1 MSINLLKTL
10 QRGLGDSLIK
20 NASSFLNESEE
31 TASKAVSGTYS
42 VLLASV
48 IDKGSTEKGA
58 ANILKVLKKGGHNVP
73 AEEEV
78 GKIFS
83 RSPQT
88 INGLVNIGNR
98 DLPSFFGNRQREA
111 TNVVA
116 AESGVKKESASMLMK
131 LSSPFLMNL
140 LGKQVSENNL
150 DAKGLMNFL
159 QGQKSHITNSLPAEA
174 IEQLQLASFGWT
186 KKEPVVVEKKKKI
199 KKKPVVKKEKVVKA
213 EKVKKATVAPVK
225 EKVVAQDTGGGIG
238 RWLLWLLPLLLIGA
252 LAFFGLRQ
260 CNPAAKTAA
269 VVTDTTK
276 AVTET
281 TGNVVKGAGDMAKGA
296 VDKVTN
302 AFGTVNQAALD
313 ALSGIKFAAGSAGS
327 QMLAFI
333 KGGGTGEGK
342 FRFNNLNFASGSATI
357 AGDSG
362 AEVDNLAAIL
372 KAYSDLKVSIQ
383 GYTDSTGNAEKNTA
397 LSKQRADAVQ
407 QRLVAAGIAANRITT
422 QGFGAANPVADNGTA
437 EGRAKNRR
445 IEVVLVK

>member
-1 MSINLLKTL
+1 MSVNLLKTL

-31 TASKAVSGTYS
+31 TAGKAVKGTYS

-58 ANILKVLKKGGHNVP
+58 ASILKVLKKGGHNVP

-98 DLPSFFGNRQREA
+98 DLPTFFGNKQREA
-111 TNVVA
+111 TNIVA
-116 AESGVKKESASMLMK
+116 QESGAKKASSSLLMK

-140 LGKQVSENNL
+140 LGKQVADNGL

-174 IEQLQLASFGWT
+174 IDKLELTSFGWT
-186 KKEPVVVEKKKKI
+186 KKEPVVSEKKKI
-199 KKKPVVKKEKVVKA
+199 KKKPVVKKEKVVNS
-213 EKVKKATVAPVK
+213 EKVKTATVAPVK
-225 EKVVAQDTGGGIG
+225 KAVATQDTGGGIG
-238 RWLLWLLPLLLIGA
+238 SLLRWLIPLLLIGV

-276 AVTET
+276 AVTES
-281 TGNVVKGAGDMAKGA
+281 TGNIVKGAGDMAKGA
-296 VDKVTN
+296 VDKVAD

-313 ALSGIKFAAGSAGS
+313 ALNGIKFTAGSAGS

-333 KGGGTGEGK
+333 KGGGKGEGK

-357 AGDSG
+357 AGESG

-383 GYTDSTGNAEKNTA
+383 GYTDSKGNADSNLT

-407 QRLVAAGIAANRITT
+407 QRLIAAGIAANRITT
-422 QGFGAANPVADNGTA
+422 QGFGAANPVADNETA
-437 EGRAKNRR
+437 EGRAQNRR

>member
-1 MSINLLKTL
+1 MAIDLLKTL
-10 QRGLGDSLIK
+10 QRGLGNSLIE
-20 NASSFLNESEE
+20 NASSFLKESEE
-31 TASKAVSGTYS
+31 TAGKAVNSTYS

-58 ANILKVLKKGGHNVP
+58 ANILKVLKKGGHHVP

-98 DLPSFFGNRQREA
+98 DLSTLFGNKQREA
-111 TNVVA
+111 SNVVA
-116 AESGVKKESASMLMK
+116 KESGIKKESASMLMK

-140 LGKQVSENNL
+140 LGKQVTENGL

-159 QGQKSHITNSLPAEA
+159 QGQKSHITNAVSSEA
-174 IEQLQLASFGWT
+174 IDKLELSSFGWT
-186 KKEPVVVEKKKKI
+186 KKDPVVKEKKKA
-199 KKKPVVKKEKVVKA
+199 KKKPVVKKEKVVKPK
-213 EKVKKATVAPVK
+213 KVKK
-225 EKVVAQDTGGGIG
+225 EKVVPVKEAVVTQDTGGGIG
-238 RWLLWLLPLLLIGA
+238 KWLLWLLPLLLLAA

-269 VVTDTTK
+269 VVTETTK

-281 TGNVVKGAGDMAKGA
+281 TSNVVKGAA
-296 VDKVTN
+296 DKVAN
-302 AFGTVNQAALD
+302 AFGTVNQVALD
-313 ALSGIKFAAGSAGS
+313 ALSGIKFAAGSAGA

-333 KGGGTGEGK
+333 KGGGSGEGK

-357 AGDSG
+357 AGTSG

-372 KAYSDLKVSIQ
+372 KAYSDLKVSVE
-383 GYTDSTGNAEKNTA
+383 GYTDNTGNAEKNIT

>member
-1 MSINLLKTL
+1 MSVNLLRTL

-20 NASSFLNESEE
+20 NASSFLNESED
-31 TASKAVSGTYS
+31 TASKAVDGTYS

-58 ANILKVLKKGGHNVP
+58 ASILKVLKKGGHNVP

-98 DLPSFFGNRQREA
+98 DLPTFFGNKQREA
-111 TNVVA
+111 TNMVA
-116 AESGVKKESASMLMK
+116 EESGVKKQSASILMK

-140 LGKQVSENNL
+140 LGKEVTNNHL

-174 IEQLQLASFGWT
+174 IDKLELSSFGWT
-186 KKEPVVVEKKKKI
+186 KKEPVVKEKKKV
-199 KKKPVVKKEKVVKA
+199 KKKPVVKKEKVNNVQVKKEPA
-213 EKVKKATVAPVK
+213 APAKATVATQ
-225 EKVVAQDTGGGIG
+225 ETGGGIG

-260 CNPAAKTAA
+260 CNPDAKTAA
-269 VVTDTTK
+269 VVTDTTT
-276 AVTET
+276 AVAEG
-281 TGNVVKGAGDMAKGA
+281 TGNIVKGAGDMAKGA
-296 VDKVTN
+296 VDKVAN

-333 KGGGTGEGK
+333 KDGGNGEGK

-357 AGDSG
+357 AGESG

-372 KAYSDLKVSIQ
+372 KAYSDLKVSIE
-383 GYTDSTGNAEKNTA
+383 GYTDNTGNADKNIT

-407 QRLVAAGIAANRITT
+407 QRLIAAGIAADRITT
-422 QGFGAANPVADNGTA
+422 QGFGAVNPVADNGTP
-437 EGRAKNRR
+437 EGRAENRR

>member
-1 MSINLLKTL
+1 MSVNLLKTL

-20 NASSFLNESEE
+20 NASGFLNESEE
-31 TASKAVSGTYS
+31 TASKAVKGTYS

-58 ANILKVLKKGGHNVP
+58 ANILKVLKKGGHHVP
-73 AEEEV
+73 AEKEV

-98 DLPSFFGNRQREA
+98 DLPAFFGNKQREA
-111 TNVVA
+111 TNMVA
-116 AESGVKKESASMLMK
+116 EESGVKKQSASLLMK

-140 LGKQVSENNL
+140 LGKQVADNNL
-150 DAKGLMNFL
+150 DANGLMNFL

-174 IEQLQLASFGWT
+174 IDKLELSSFGWT
-186 KKEPVVVEKKKKI
+186 KKEPVVKEKKKV
-199 KKKPVVKKEKVVKA
+199 KKKSVVKKEKIMNH
-213 EKVKKATVAPVK
+213 EKVKKATVEPVK
-225 EKVVAQDTGGGIG
+225 ATVATQETGGGIG
-238 RWLLWLLPLLLIGA
+238 HWLLWLIPLLLIGA

-269 VVTDTTK
+269 VVTDTTT
-276 AVTET
+276 AVAEG
-281 TGNVVKGAGDMAKGA
+281 TGNIVKGAGDMAKGA
-296 VDKVTN
+296 VDKVVN

-333 KGGGTGEGK
+333 KGGGNGEGK

-357 AGDSG
+357 AGESG

-372 KAYSDLKVSIQ
+372 KAYSDLKVSVE
-383 GYTDSTGNAEKNTA
+383 GYTDNTGSAEKNIT

-407 QRLVAAGIAANRITT
+407 QRLVAAGIASDRITT
-422 QGFGAANPVADNGTA
+422 QGFGAANPIADNGTP
-437 EGRAKNRR
+437 EGRAENRR